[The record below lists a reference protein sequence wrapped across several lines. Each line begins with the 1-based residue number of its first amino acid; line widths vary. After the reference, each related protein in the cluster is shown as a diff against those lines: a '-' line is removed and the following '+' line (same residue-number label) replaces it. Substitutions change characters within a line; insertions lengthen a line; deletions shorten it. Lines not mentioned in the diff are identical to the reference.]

1 MTKYKVQKCVALR
14 GKLESGVRVGRVWQ
28 PVATFKRRAVAERI
42 AQYQRQDLRHQR
54 PIETRTA
61 PVRIAT

>member
-1 MTKYKVQKCVALR
+1 MRYKIQECTALR
-14 GKLESGVRVGRVWQ
+14 GKLPSGVRVGRVWQ
-28 PVATFKRRAVAERI
+28 TRFVRKNRTVAERI

-61 PVRIAT
+61 AVRIVT

>member
-1 MTKYKVQKCVALR
+1 MKYKVQECTALR
-14 GKLESGVRVGRVWQ
+14 GKLPSGVRVGRIWQ
-28 PVATFKRRAVAERI
+28 TRVVCKNRATAERL

-61 PVRIAT
+61 PVRIVT